1 MMKKQQTQ
9 GWLRIFHHPTRISK
23 LFKPL
28 VVLTLAGA
36 TLFAGCSKDDKK
48 DEIVP
53 QITRVYNFAPEM
65 YDNLENLEQISASAD
80 SIEIKEIV
88 FQVKNDGKYAWY
100 SIDMRR
106 VANVLEPAFAV
117 AKGKGT
123 TGKNATFKM
132 VKDAEHNRL
141 AEPRLNA
148 LGYTVEYYQEAT
160 QAIQRVH

>member
-9 GWLRIFHHPTRISK
+9 GWLRIFHHPTRVSK
-23 LFKPL
+23 LSKPL
-28 VVLTLAGA
+28 VVVTLAGA

-53 QITRVYNFAPEM
+53 QITRVYNFYPNI

-88 FQVKNDGKYAWY
+88 FEPQGDYWY
-100 SIDMRR
+100 NANMKA
-106 VANVLEPAFAV
+106 VANALEGAFAA

-123 TGKNATFKM
+123 AGKNAIFKE
-132 VKDAEHNRL
+132 VDSESKRNVE

-148 LGYTVEYYQEAT
+148 LGYTVEYRKVT

>member
-9 GWLRIFHHPTRISK
+9 GWLQIFHHPTRISK
-23 LFKPL
+23 LSKPVSML
-28 VVLTLAGA
+28 ALAGA

-53 QITRVYNFAPEM
+53 QITRVYNFYPNG
-65 YDNLENLEQISASAD
+65 YDNLKNLEQISASAD

-88 FQVKNDGKYAWY
+88 FEPKSDDWY
-100 SIDMRR
+100 SANMRA
-106 VANVLEPAFAV
+106 VANVLEDAFAA

-123 TGKNATFKM
+123 AGKNAVFKE
-132 VKDAEHNRL
+132 VDPELKVNKE

-148 LGYTVEYYQEAT
+148 LGYTVEYYYRAA
-160 QAIQRVH
+160 QAMQRAH